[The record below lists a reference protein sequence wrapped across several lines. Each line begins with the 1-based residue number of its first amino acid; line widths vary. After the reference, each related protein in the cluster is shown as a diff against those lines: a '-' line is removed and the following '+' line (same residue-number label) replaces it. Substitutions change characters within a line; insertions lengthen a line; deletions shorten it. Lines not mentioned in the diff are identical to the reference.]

1 MIAPDLL
8 TRATAAQRDVDAD
21 PRGFAATA
29 AALVTEARAEGAVE
43 ALVVALC
50 AEAWAHRARL
60 ADHRAK
66 SLLDEAAAL
75 ARRHHLHRRL
85 GTVLVTRAAV
95 NHELGALGSAQR
107 DLDAA
112 RGLLDEAASLQHTLQ
127 QAALHQNIGRLAA
140 AAGLYR
146 SLLAEPATPVDVVGK
161 VANNLALIEAQRGR
175 TDVALQLL
183 DRAAAAAEQVGPALS
198 ASVVDSRGQ
207 VCVHAGRLT
216 EGLRLFDEAAA
227 RFAAA
232 GLPTGELFTGYA
244 DVLLDLRLL
253 PEATAAA
260 ARAVDVLESGGVPL
274 MTAEA
279 RLRVARLAL
288 RSGDLAAAA
297 ATARRASDDFRRQ
310 HRRAW
315 VARADVV
322 AVEAALAAGQAG
334 AGELRTVRAAAAD
347 LDRSGVRSEAVHA
360 HLTAGRVAL
369 ALRRPR
375 PALADLALARSM
387 SRRAPVLTRLDGRVA
402 AALECDLL
410 GDEGSVLRHARAGL
424 RDLVRHRSALPS
436 AELRALASGHGAEL
450 GDLGLAVLLRR
461 GSPRRVL
468 EWMERTRAAALTT
481 LAAAATADSHGRDV
495 PASVAPA
502 GPAPRPAAGDG
513 GDDLA
518 ELRAVHARLASDRDP
533 GGGTRAELL
542 GRQGELEARLRRATW
557 TREPVGAEPASTHA
571 PGSHAPGSHAAASV
585 AGPAPVAAP
594 GALRAALAGRV
605 LVEYGVHEG
614 EVFAVVVRPRSS
626 AIVRLGRLATV
637 EELTETLVF
646 ALRRLTLPRPAAAS
660 RAARASADAALSAL
674 RAALLGPLALPPD
687 AEIVVVPVRGLHG
700 LPWSALHDGAVGV
713 APSAAFWARTATAA
727 PPRHPG
733 PTLLA
738 AGPGLPG
745 AVDEVRA
752 LAGLHGCDVVLS
764 PPASTVD
771 AVVAALDG
779 ADLAH
784 LACHGSLRA
793 DNPTF
798 SALRL
803 SDGPLTLH
811 EMESRGVAPR
821 RVVLASCESGAH
833 VGYAGDEVLGFVA
846 ALMARGTVGVL
857 ASTLVVSDVASVAL
871 MCGVHERLLTGAT
884 LATALHAARADL
896 DTDDP
901 RTFVAWSAYTAYGA
915 G

>member
-8 TRATAAQRDVDAD
+8 ARATAARRDVDAD
-21 PRGFAATA
+21 PRGFAAAA
-29 AALVTEARAEGAVE
+29 AALVAEARAEGAVE
-43 ALVVALC
+43 ALVEALC
-50 AEAWAHRARL
+50 AEAWAHRATL

-66 SLLDEAAAL
+66 TLLDEAARL
-75 ARRHHLHRRL
+75 ARRHHLRRRL

-95 NHELGALGSAQR
+95 NHELGSLVSAQH
-107 DLDAA
+107 DLDEA
-112 RGLLDEAASLQHTLQ
+112 RGLMDEATARQHALQ
-127 QAALHQNIGRLAA
+127 QAALHQNIGRLVAA
-140 AAGLYR
+140 AELYR
-146 SLLAEPATPVDVVGK
+146 SLLAEPGTPVDVVGK

-183 DRAAAAAEQVGPALS
+183 DRAAAAAGQVGPALS

-216 EGLRLFDEAAA
+216 EGLRLFDDAAA

-232 GLPTGELFTGYA
+232 GLPVGELFTGYA

-279 RLRVARLAL
+279 RLRVARLTL
-288 RSGDLAAAA
+288 RSGDPAAAV
-297 ATARRASDDFRRQ
+297 ATAHRAGDEFRRQ
-310 HRRAW
+310 HRPAW

-322 AVEAALAAGQAG
+322 AVEAALAAGRAG
-334 AGELRTVRAAAAD
+334 AAELRTAGAAASA
-347 LDRSGVRSEAVHA
+347 LDRSGVRAEAVHA

-369 ALRRPR
+369 LLRRRR
-375 PALADLALARSM
+375 PALAELGRARAM

-402 AALECDLL
+402 AALACDLL
-410 GDEGSVLRHARAGL
+410 GDEAGVLRHARSGL
-424 RDLVRHRSALPS
+424 RDLVRHRAALPS

-450 GDLGLAVLLRR
+450 GDLGLGVALGR

-481 LAAAATADSHGRDV
+481 LDAPGEDHRREPPGVRQPGERAPRA
-495 PASVAPA
+495 APA
-502 GPAPRPAAGDG
+502 RGE
-513 GDDLA
+513 DLA
-518 ELRAVHARLASDRDP
+518 ELRAVHVQLAADAAR
-533 GGGTRAELL
+533 GGATRAALL
-542 GRQGELEARLRRATW
+542 GRQGELEGRLRRATW
-557 TREPVGAEPASTHA
+557 TRGHT
-571 PGSHAPGSHAAASV
+571 GAAS
-585 AGPAPVAAP
+585 PPVAAATASVPATAAATGAPDAGPPATAAP
-594 GALRAALAGRV
+594 GGLRAALAGRV
-605 LVEYGVHEG
+605 LVEYGVHAG
-614 EVFAVVVRPRSS
+614 EVFAVVLRPRSS
-626 AIVRLGRLATV
+626 AVVPLGRLARI
-637 EELTETLVF
+637 EEVAETFVF
-646 ALRRLTLPRPAAAS
+646 ALRRLTLPRPPAAS
-660 RAARASADAALSAL
+660 RPARASAEASLSAL
-674 RAALLGPLALPPD
+674 RELLIGPLGLPPD
-687 AEIVVVPVRGLHG
+687 APLVVVPVRGLHG
-700 LPWSALHDGAVGV
+700 LPWSALHEGPVGV
-713 APSAAFWARTATAA
+713 APSAALWARTAAA
-727 PPRHPG
+727 PRVHPG
-733 PTLLA
+733 GTVLV
-738 AGPGLPG
+738 AGPDLPG

-752 LAGLHGCDVVLS
+752 LAGLHGCDRVLV

-811 EMESRGVAPR
+811 ELESRGLAPR

-846 ALMARGTVGVL
+846 ALMARGTTGVL
-857 ASTLVVSDVASVAL
+857 ASTLVVPDVASVAL
-871 MCGVHERLLTGAT
+871 MCGVHERLLAGAS
-884 LATALHAARADL
+884 LAASLHAARADL

-915 G
+915 A